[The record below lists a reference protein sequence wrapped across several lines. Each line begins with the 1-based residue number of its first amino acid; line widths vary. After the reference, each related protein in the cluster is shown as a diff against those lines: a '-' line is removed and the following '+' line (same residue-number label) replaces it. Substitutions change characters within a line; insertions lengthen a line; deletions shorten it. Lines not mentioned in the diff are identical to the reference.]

1 MHVFCNFVVVVCF
14 AWFTTLG
21 EDYPT
26 TCTWFAVLNIILFF
40 ISNRVDQKHAD
51 RIRQRSAL
59 GDLFKYCCDCCSTV
73 FLAILTTYCLG
84 GTHVTT
90 QWYAVQASQ
99 LVLFTKHLSAF
110 HRNDGLRYNVLTGPG
125 EVIMVIIIVLA
136 IRATFGLDWFLHV
149 YEVSLHQVL
158 QWFDLHDIDLPPPHV
173 LEKLDNV
180 TELGAELM
188 MTLYYMMYVTAV
200 IKTLLLKKPHG
211 WSRELFGG
219 VRYKHFRRT
228 RTFDACCVQKLNKQ
242 TRKKKQ
248 TNMTEEK
255 HRSDCYILSCVL
267 VFLCVCT

>member
-228 RTFDACCVQKLNKQ
+228 RTFDACCVQKQNKQ
-242 TRKKKQ
+242 TRKKSKL
-248 TNMTEEK
+248 
-255 HRSDCYILSCVL
+255 I
-267 VFLCVCT
+267 